1 MLNAEGV
8 GHVLPGDALS
18 RPVAIRD
25 NVTAQAEAWPN
36 SRLLRVNG
44 SGQVRLIDRQ
54 LILESAADYYSQP
67 PAHAVLL
74 GVVGTVHEWAV
85 RDEFLTDGS
94 TESADIEVGD
104 LRSHGPFLDA
114 VDAERYL
121 TAQALLMWQDESHFC
136 AKDGAPTTVT
146 SGGWTRV
153 CTACGREEYPRTDPA
168 IICLVH
174 DGADRVLL
182 ARQANWPTRNFSTLA
197 GFVEAGESLES
208 CVAREVA
215 EEVGLVVSDVV
226 YVGSQPWPFPRS
238 LMLGFHAVADPR
250 DQLIFR
256 DGEICEAAW
265 CTRAEVREA
274 LAAGDWTSSV
284 DAHVLLP
291 GKVSI
296 ARRMLE
302 AWVGAE
308 NFRR

>member
-1 MLNAEGV
+1 MVNAEDV
-8 GHVLPGDALS
+8 GGALPGDALS
-18 RPVAIRD
+18 RPVALRD
-25 NVTAQAEAWPN
+25 DVTAQAEALPN
-36 SRLLRVNG
+36 ARLLRVNG
-44 SGQVRLIDRQ
+44 AGQVRLSDGQ
-54 LILESAADYYSQP
+54 LILESAADYYSRP
-67 PAHAVLL
+67 PTHAVLL

-85 RDEFLTDGS
+85 RDEFLTDAS
-94 TESADIEVGD
+94 MESADIEVGD
-104 LRSHGPFLDA
+104 LRSHGAFLDA

-136 AKDGAPTTVT
+136 AKDGAPMTIT

-182 ARQANWPTRNFSTLA
+182 ARHANWPVRNFSTLA

-238 LMLGFHAVADPR
+238 LMLGFHAIADPR
-250 DQLIFR
+250 DQLIFS

-265 CTRAEVREA
+265 CTRTEVREA

-302 AWVGAE
+302 AWVLTGS
-308 NFRR
+308 